1 MRCFSVLSRFGPG
14 CYASVTLKR
23 PGGGPRSTGKIRSVL
38 FMSVPFDI
46 EAAEAVFTPL
56 LGDGVFDPDIAKY
69 LREVGQSRPCVVLA
83 FPPKAAGTY
92 LRSAAIGAIG
102 GQLVRTVHAQ
112 GGRDATFY
120 LPTLLLYY
128 TMGIP
133 ARPLVTHVHMQALAA
148 NRHFMEALD
157 MRPVIM
163 IRWLPDMLTSYLDEL
178 VDRRLRPATWLNIK
192 VPDAYPGF
200 SDERKAD
207 FVVEM
212 IAPWYLSFF
221 STWLDYAA
229 TDDRV
234 LILEY
239 DGFRADP
246 VGELEKLLAHSRLPR
261 SREDCRSALEQVWQ
275 ERAIFRYNKGVS
287 GRGRARLSPAQI
299 GRLRQMMRYYEDL
312 APIADKLIPPP

>member
-69 LREVGQSRPCVVLA
+69 LREVGQFRPCVVLA

-133 ARPLVTHVHMQALAA
+133 ARPLGTHVHMQALAA

-157 MRPVIM
+157 LRPVIM
-163 IRWLPDMLTSYLDEL
+163 IRALPDMLASYLDEL
-178 VDRRLRPATWLNIK
+178 EDQPLRPDKWLNIK

-200 SDERKAD
+200 SDEQKAD
-207 FVVEM
+207 FIIDM
-212 IAPWYLSFF
+212 MAPWYVSFF
-221 STWLDYAA
+221 SSWFDYALNNP
-229 TDDRV
+229 RV
-234 LILEY
+234 LIVEY
-239 DGFRADP
+239 NEFRADP
-246 VGELEKLLAHSRLPR
+246 AGVLEKLVAHSGQPR
-261 SREDCRSALEQVWQ
+261 SRQHCQA
-275 ERAIFRYNKGVS
+275 
-287 GRGRARLSPAQI
+287 
-299 GRLRQMMRYYEDL
+299 
-312 APIADKLIPPP
+312 